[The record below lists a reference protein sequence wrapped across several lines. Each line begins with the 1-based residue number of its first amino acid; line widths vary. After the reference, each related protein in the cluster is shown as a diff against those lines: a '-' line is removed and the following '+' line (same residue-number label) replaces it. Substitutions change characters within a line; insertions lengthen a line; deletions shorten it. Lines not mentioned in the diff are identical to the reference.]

1 MKVKFLPQDVSIEAN
16 SSKSVM
22 ELAKENQLSI
32 SSSCNG
38 MCSCAECRVY
48 VVEGEAH
55 VLPPSQQ
62 EIELIG
68 DGHFMDNR
76 RLSCQLFCFG
86 DVTVDLSEQLEK
98 KGGKKQHFL
107 QSKGTGE
114 EKSSVVGDILVQQ
127 DKEMSKVNIEEEEGD
142 KAKIKGGF
150 YHQNQHQNRRH
161 NNQKRQDRKKE
172 IGWLLKTG
180 ELLLIDLMDRPITV
194 KIQPVK
200 TEGIKNCYKAHYCCL
215 RL

>member
-161 NNQKRQDRKKE
+161 NNQKRQDRKKR
-172 IGWLLKTG
+172 
-180 ELLLIDLMDRPITV
+180 DRLAF
-194 KIQPVK
+194 
-200 TEGIKNCYKAHYCCL
+200 KNRRTSAHRSYGQAYH
-215 RL
+215 RKNPTRQNRGH